1 MDAYPA
7 GNVGV
12 EPFNTSIGFTPSTWP
27 VNTKL
32 TLCSVPWDS
41 DYRDVVRFA
50 TSSARDA
57 YFSSLAGKKVV
68 TEHATHCKPNEPV
81 SINVPYS
88 AAYTYNYLIVENPA
102 QPVQGEVTP
111 PKLYY
116 FVVGVSMVN
125 PNNTRLWLQLDVWMT
140 YQVGLE
146 IGRAFVERGHVA
158 LHAWKNSTLTR
169 KTDKARRYLMAPEG
183 LDVGASYIE
192 TDEKLFN
199 VTAPSGTP
207 DSFENWVFVVISAV
221 HMIIPSG
228 DTITDLFG
236 TVDDPKLPM
245 ARSQTFDGYVSACEI
260 YCFDPTNFKTFIST
274 LKDYPW
280 ISNQIL
286 SITCVPQ
293 YYVNIG
299 SGELIAGV
307 YGYRASA
314 TRAEVSTLNHSTF
327 DLGDMFEFLDGHV
340 ASIWSAQPKS
350 HVWPFSWIKCD
361 NQLSPPLTLTV
372 EESAND
378 TLVFNA
384 FFSLIPPFQR
394 LMISPRWYGT
404 MRAAN
409 NSASSQ
415 YRPSGTTR
423 SQTVS
428 FGQKFACA
436 MVWSDFPQVNILND
450 GYLNYLASN
459 ANSLRYAR
467 DNAGWNLD
475 KSLANINTSYDNAY
489 RSLGAAQ
496 ANQQAAYE
504 TQRDIS
510 RYNMGNLVG
519 NQLKDT
525 FNSLSSGAQGAFN
538 NVFGG
543 ADVSAIINTTVNAAT
558 GATANELGN
567 LQFQTTQA
575 AQQGNID
582 ANYALQQWAAR
593 GDYEQAI
600 AGINASVRDA
610 RMLPP
615 TQSGTF
621 GGGQMALYA
630 SRALLNFYACAM
642 TVTADYQHKIADFW
656 NRYGYAIG
664 EYIYIG
670 TQYLLNKRF
679 TYWKCMDTTIST
691 GNLDEGSKN
700 VIRGIFEKG
709 VTIWAD
715 PADIVKSPG
724 TTLYDNEPNTGTA
737 LY

>member
-7 GNVGV
+7 RNVGV

-32 TLCSVPWDS
+32 TLCNVPWDS

-57 YFSSLAGKKVV
+57 YFNSLAGKKAV
-68 TEHATHCKPNEPV
+68 TEHATYCKPNEPV

-116 FVVGVSMVN
+116 FVVGVSMIN

-158 LHAWKNSTLTR
+158 LHAWRNTSLSGNSV
-169 KTDKARRYLMAPEG
+169 KSRRYLMAPEG

-192 TDEKLFN
+192 TDEQQFSIVSSDDFDMWYYLI
-199 VTAPSGTP
+199 V
-207 DSFENWVFVVISAV
+207 SAV
-221 HMIIPSG
+221 
-228 DTITDLFG
+228 DLETSNLPDKFG
-236 TVDDPKLPM
+236 TVDNPKLPM
-245 ARSQTFDGYVSACEI
+245 ARGMTIDGMKSACEMYMI
-260 YCFDPTNFKTFIST
+260 AASGFSSFVNN
-274 LKDYPW
+274 LRNYPW

-286 SITCVPQ
+286 NITAVPGNYVSIGGAI
-293 YYVNIG
+293 Y
-299 SGELIAGV
+299 IAGV
-307 YGYRASA
+307 SGFKAPTTILRYSSLTSVEFSA
-314 TRAEVSTLNHSTF
+314 GNVSTFLAGQVSTKWAA
-327 DLGDMFEFLDGHV
+327 H
-340 ASIWSAQPKS
+340 PKAR
-350 HVWPFSWIKCD
+350 VWPFSWIKCD
-361 NQLSPPLTLTV
+361 NQISQPLTLTL
-372 EESAND
+372 EGLAGD
-378 TLVFNA
+378 TLDFNV
-384 FFSLIPPFQR
+384 FFSSIPPYQR
-394 LMISPRWYGT
+394 IIASPKWYGT
-404 MRAAN
+404 TRQAIHSPVEQN
-409 NSASSQ
+409 I
-415 YRPSGTTR
+415 PSGGTR
-423 SQTVS
+423 TQQTAY
-428 FGQKFACA
+428 GDKFASGL
-436 MVWSDFPQVNILND
+436 VWTDFPQVAILND
-450 GYLNYLASN
+450 AYINYLASN
-459 ANSLRYAR
+459 ANSLAYAR

-600 AGINASVRDA
+600 AGIDASVRDA

-615 TQSGTF
+615 TQSGMF
-621 GGGQMALYA
+621 SGGMFALLA
-630 SRALLNFYACAM
+630 SRGLAMMYVCAM
-642 TVTADYQHKIADFW
+642 TVTEDYQNKISDFW
-656 NRYGYAIG
+656 NRYGYAVG

-670 TQYLLNKRF
+670 QNFLLNKRF
-679 TYWKCMDTTIST
+679 TYWKCLDTTIAL

-709 VTIWAD
+709 VTVWAS
-715 PADIVKSPG
+715 ASDITSSPT
-724 TTLYDNEPNTGTA
+724 TTLTDNAALAGTA